1 MIRLPSRLR
10 RLDDALADPA
20 FEDDAM
26 LLCELDGYLAGLAVC
41 PMPIEPLEWLP
52 LVWGGDGVVP
62 FEEPADVQWLR
73 DMVVAEYEEVVRDL
87 GNGRLK
93 PVFDVDERN
102 GEILWE
108 PWVEGFAAARSL
120 RPEGWS
126 ALTEDDDPAA
136 IAALEA
142 MTVLA
147 DIATDASDLT
157 SVEINGICDEAPR
170 LIPHHVARLQAWR
183 ARRADTAAP
192 VAARPVKVG
201 RNEPCPCGSGKKHKR
216 CCGAA

>member
-20 FEDDAM
+20 FDDDAM

-41 PMPIEPLEWLP
+41 PVPIEPLEWLP

-73 DMVVAEYEEVVRDL
+73 DMVVARYAEVVRDL
-87 GNGRLK
+87 ANGRLK

-120 RPEGWS
+120 RPDGWS
-126 ALTEDDDPAA
+126 ALIAGDDAEA
-136 IAALEA
+136 IAALNA

-147 DIATDASDLT
+147 DVAADASDLT
-157 SVEINGICDEAPR
+157 SIEINGICDDAAR
-170 LIPHHVARLQAWR
+170 LIPKHIARLQAWR
-183 ARRADTAAP
+183 ARQAGPAAP
-192 VAARPVKVG
+192 AGAKPVKVG
-201 RNEPCPCGSGKKHKR
+201 RNDPCACGSGKKYKR
-216 CCGAA
+216 CCGAT